1 MIVIF
6 SYFFRT
12 TDVFPVEGKPS
23 PGPPPQSASRKNEPH
38 SYLYPC
44 SARSA
49 LGRGLGKG
57 LPSPGKQITYA
68 NFIDH
73 IHLCNLFENLLD
85 NSIM

>member
-1 MIVIF
+1 M
-6 SYFFRT
+6 
-12 TDVFPVEGKPS
+12 
-23 PGPPPQSASRKNEPH
+23 N
-38 SYLYPC
+38 
-44 SARSA
+44 
-49 LGRGLGKG
+49 LGRTLFPCLARIGKG